1 MLLFGV
7 LFTLTAAPASAAE
20 RPYESQLTEANGSAL
35 SNPFGLSVDGS
46 DNLWVSD
53 TGTFRVSK
61 FDSSGIYQAQNTG
74 SGSWGSSQYIEGL
87 AFSEAAGKVFVSD
100 SNQDDLWGLNLDAT
114 YSGTDFHSGLGS
126 GCCFLRVAADNS
138 GGAAN
143 GDLYVSGVSGS
154 VVRINSSGAPHNFS
168 ASGSHITGNKLTGPF
183 SSPGAVAVGP
193 TGNLYVAGGAKV
205 YVFEP
210 SGTLLEEI
218 TEFEGSPLG
227 SIRAIAIDPSNGNVI
242 AASSST
248 VYEFESSG
256 ESLAKIT
263 EANGTTFLSIQGL
276 AVDSTGTL
284 YVADGSEHVVDVFG
298 PGIVLPKIT
307 NVPVTNQTHTS
318 GTLNASI
325 DLNSG
330 PNVTSCEFQYGPN
343 TGYGSI
349 APCSP
354 PAPYSG
360 PTSISTDLTGLTPEA
375 TYHYR
380 VVLTTAN
387 GTAKGADRPS
397 HPMPCLDSPQNLP
410 ASSPLPRPRSMHPS
424 WERAKTSTITSS
436 GAAMNLSPTSQPF
449 LRASWCR
456 LPAGFTVSASPSA
469 NSNPK
474 PSSITAWSPAMP
486 LAPPSARHK
495 PLARRVATNSRPI
508 TAHPDPETASSTSLR
523 MWPSMLPREPFTSPT
538 TVITA

>member
-1 MLLFGV
+1 M
-7 LFTLTAAPASAAE
+7 AAPS
-20 RPYESQLTEANGSAL
+20 PIPSGSA
-35 SNPFGLSVDGS
+35 STAP
-46 DNLWVSD
+46 
-53 TGTFRVSK
+53 T
-61 FDSSGIYQAQNTG
+61 I
-74 SGSWGSSQYIEGL
+74 SGSPTPALSGSASSIPLAFIKPRTPAAGLGEAPNNIEGL

-227 SIRAIAIDPSNGNVI
+227 SIRAIAVDPSNGNVI

-284 YVADGSEHVVDVFG
+284 YVADGSDTWSMFSDRGSFSPRSPTYRLPIRPTPPG
-298 PGIVLPKIT
+298 P
-307 NVPVTNQTHTS
+307 
-318 GTLNASI
+318 
-325 DLNSG
+325 
-330 PNVTSCEFQYGPN
+330 
-343 TGYGSI
+343 
-349 APCSP
+349 
-354 PAPYSG
+354 
-360 PTSISTDLTGLTPEA
+360 LTPQLTSTVAQTSPHANSSTAPIPA
-375 TYHYR
+375 T
-380 VVLTTAN
+380 
-387 GTAKGADRPS
+387 DRS
-397 HPMPCLDSPQNLP
+397 HP
-410 ASSPLPRPRSMHPS
+410 
-424 WERAKTSTITSS
+424 
-436 GAAMNLSPTSQPF
+436 
-449 LRASWCR
+449 
-456 LPAGFTVSASPSA
+456 
-469 NSNPK
+469 
-474 PSSITAWSPAMP
+474 
-486 LAPPSARHK
+486 
-495 PLARRVATNSRPI
+495 ARRRPH
-508 TAHPDPETASSTSLR
+508 TRARPQSAL
-523 MWPSMLPREPFTSPT
+523 TSP
-538 TVITA
+538 V